1 LLAIIVIG
9 CVLGFENTDNGGT
22 TVVSIGHHSIVVLY
36 NNLNIVPYTS
46 LTRMTELVDLI
57 TDPQQRITVLMDKFI
72 ARLEEQHRE
81 EERQLEKVMEHFRL
95 KLHRQ
100 HEKALYGYKKIF
112 DEIYVLQVKNKDALI
127 IEFFERLIRAED
139 KSLYADVFD
148 HAIPAIQEIEKNGG
162 SLLCS
167 IQRMGQ
173 GQGCLY
179 SNRKDG
185 HFDFFYEDFDGF
197 DKTRK
202 EEKERENEEWLKKWR
217 LKQLP
222 KNEVILEDLKNIENE
237 EPKTG
242 EPSDHF
248 INVILRES
256 EQITPLEEDL
266 KIKTM
271 KELEEQ
277 KNLN

>member
-1 LLAIIVIG
+1 MLAIIVIG
-9 CVLGFENTDNGGT
+9 GVLGFENTDNGGT

-81 EERQLEKVMEHFRL
+81 EERKLDKVMEHFRL

-197 DKTRK
+197 DKDVAFKVVKMHIDEKTRK
-202 EEKERENEEWLKKWR
+202 EEKERENEEWIKKWR

-237 EPKTG
+237 EP
-242 EPSDHF
+242 
-248 INVILRES
+248 NV
-256 EQITPLEEDL
+256 
-266 KIKTM
+266 
-271 KELEEQ
+271 
-277 KNLN
+277 